1 MKNQLTL
8 INLVFLTYLYTF
20 NYSHSEVNKN
30 YQLYLRCSLIFSKSI
45 SSICFHTFGMFLL
58 SNTLKKF
65 IRPTYMF
72 IHKKYQCISIH
83 INIQL

>member
-8 INLVFLTYLYTF
+8 TNLVFLTYLYTF

-30 YQLYLRCSLIFSKSI
+30 YQIYLRYSLICSKSM
-45 SSICFHTFGMFLL
+45 SSVCFHTFGMFLL
-58 SNTLKKF
+58 SNTLKMF

-72 IHKKYQCISIH
+72 NHIKYQCINIH